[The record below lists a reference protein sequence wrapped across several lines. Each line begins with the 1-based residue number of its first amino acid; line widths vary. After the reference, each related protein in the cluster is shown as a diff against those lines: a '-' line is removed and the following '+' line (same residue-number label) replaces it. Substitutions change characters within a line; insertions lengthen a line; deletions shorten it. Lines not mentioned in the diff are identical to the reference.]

1 MAKLPSLSPFPSVI
15 AGDST
20 PLAFNTNLLQSFIDD
35 NSFLFGNA
43 MSFNFLIKLDRNN
56 FLLWKLVI
64 ILTLKGHDFDGYLF
78 GTQPILEKIISTM
91 EKSDETKFIL
101 NLAYVK
107 WVQINQRLLCWLL
120 SSISKSVLLKV
131 VGLSTTS

>member
-1 MAKLPSLSPFPSVI
+1 MAKLPSLPPFPSVI

-56 FLLWKLVI
+56 FLLWKPVI

-78 GTQPILEKIISTM
+78 GTQPILEKIIPTM

-107 WVQINQRLLCWLL
+107 WVQIDQRLLCWLL
-120 SSISKSVLLKV
+120 SSISESVLLKV

>member
-1 MAKLPSLSPFPSVI
+1 MAKLPSLPPFPSVI

-20 PLAFNTNLLQSFIDD
+20 PLALNTNLLQSFIAD

-78 GTQPILEKIISTM
+78 GTQPILEKIISKM

-120 SSISKSVLLKV
+120 SSISESVLLKV